1 MGACRG
7 ITEMSGRGGS
17 FKKSAHL
24 CHHLCRATMGL
35 CVVQQTDPG
44 CRLPLFDNS
53 GYAAHFVGQP
63 CLVFR
68 VSSGQSRHL
77 AEVIWID

>member
-1 MGACRG
+1 
-7 ITEMSGRGGS
+7 
-17 FKKSAHL
+17 
-24 CHHLCRATMGL
+24 MGL